1 MHYVLP
7 RLLSLLHSITRIIL
21 YALSKIILQGVPQN
35 SLRFSFVN
43 FSAYNSLRIRLF
55 DIVQQHFPLAV
66 QNFQCFKD
74 WAILDQVQKE
84 ILTGEK
90 IKFNK
95 IHVR

>member
-1 MHYVLP
+1 M
-7 RLLSLLHSITRIIL
+7 
-21 YALSKIILQGVPQN
+21 QGVLQN
-35 SLRFSFVN
+35 PLHYSFGT
-43 FSAYNSLRIRLF
+43 FSAYNSLRIRIF
-55 DIVQQHFPLAV
+55 DIFQQYFPLAV

-95 IHVR
+95 IHIR